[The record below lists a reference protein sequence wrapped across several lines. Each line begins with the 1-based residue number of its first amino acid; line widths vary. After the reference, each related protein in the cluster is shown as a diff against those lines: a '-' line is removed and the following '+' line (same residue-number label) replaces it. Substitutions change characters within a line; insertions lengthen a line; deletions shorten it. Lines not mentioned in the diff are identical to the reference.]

1 MPEKQSHKGDKNS
14 NAPKSAK
21 GKTPKPLSEMEGER
35 IAKYLARAGIAS
47 RRGAEAMIEAGRVT
61 VNGKTLRTPA
71 FKVRDVDD
79 ITVDGK
85 KVAEKEHPRLWRYH
99 KPSGLVTTHR
109 DEKGRDTVF
118 DKLPKDMGRV
128 ISVGRLDITSEGLL
142 LLTNDGALARALEL
156 PDTGW
161 ARRYRARAFGTIT
174 QEALDTLK
182 DGITIDGI
190 PTGPIEALLDKQQR
204 GNAWITVTIREG
216 KNREV
221 RRALNTL
228 GLEVNRLIRTSYGP
242 FQLGQLTS
250 GQIEE
255 VKSKILRDQ
264 VGHLVDIPKIDHSRR
279 RPTGNADFHV
289 KPKVGAK
296 SRLSGRKTFE
306 NSKQAARADVAVGK
320 SGSKRGT
327 KALDRKIKSEM
338 PKRGGKPFGKG
349 SSARSDKPMP
359 KGRGRFAKK

>member
-1 MPEKQSHKGDKNS
+1 MPEKQNHKSEQKPAN
-14 NAPKSAK
+14 PKSGR
-21 GKTPKPLSEMEGER
+21 GKTQKPLSEMEGER
-35 IAKYLARAGIAS
+35 VAKYLARAGIAS

-61 VNGKTLRTPA
+61 VNGKTLKTPA
-71 FKVRDVDD
+71 FKVRDEDD

-99 KPSGLVTTHR
+99 KPSGLVTTHS

-142 LLTNDGALARALEL
+142 LLTNDGGLARALEL

-161 ARRYRARAFGTIT
+161 ARRYRARAYGIIT
-174 QEALDTLK
+174 QEELDTLQ
-182 DGITIDGI
+182 DGIIIDGI

-221 RRALNTL
+221 RRALNEL

-242 FQLGQLTS
+242 FQLGQLVA

-255 VKSKILRDQ
+255 VKAKILRDQ
-264 VGHLVDIPKIDHSRR
+264 VGHLVDIPKIDHKRK

-289 KPKVGAK
+289 KPKGASK
-296 SRLSGRKTFE
+296 PRASGRKNFE
-306 NSKQAARADVAVGK
+306 NSKQAARADTTVGK

-327 KALDRKIKSEM
+327 KALDRKVKSEM
-338 PKRGGKPFGKG
+338 PRSGGRPFTKGGK
-349 SSARSDKPMP
+349 SRTDKPMP